1 MSRQSE
7 LAELSRVYDS
17 SALSNRRLTINGAM
31 NVAQRGTST
40 TGVGDGTAGYL
51 TVDRFRF
58 QKAGSPTAR
67 YTMTQN
73 SDSPDGFSNSLK
85 LEVTTADTSV
95 GASEHQYIDQF
106 IEAQDIQHLAWDTS
120 SSGKSVTLSFY
131 VKCSTAQ
138 TFAVDLINEDNSR
151 YFNTT
156 YAVSSANTW
165 EYKTITIPADASNG
179 FNDDNG
185 RGLRIRWSLAAGSNL
200 TDGSVSTAWS
210 GTQHTATNHENTW
223 IGATGRTWQLTGVQL
238 ELGDTATPFEHRSY
252 GDELRR
258 CQRYTSIISAAGH
271 TPSTDSA
278 YARYITF
285 GTSATVSKW
294 INTLPVTMRATPT
307 LITKDFTASNVQ
319 IYNYSDDAVR
329 TFSSVALTE
338 SGKNSIQANFTIASG
353 GGNGKAITW
362 RWNNNPN
369 AYIGFDAEL

>member
-106 IEAQDIQHLAWDTS
+106 IEAQDLQHLAWDTS

-138 TFAVDLINEDNSR
+138 TFAVDFTNDDNSR
-151 YFNTT
+151 YYNTT
-156 YAVSSANTW
+156 YTVSATSTW
-165 EYKTITIPADASNG
+165 EKKTITLPADASNG

-238 ELGDTATPFEHRSY
+238 EVGDTATPFEHRSF
-252 GDELRR
+252 GQELAL
-258 CQRYTSIISAAGH
+258 CQRYFEKTDRESSDTYRISINKGNTSDAYYWPISFRVTKRAKPTTTLTQTFDDNLNLSVH
-271 TPSTDSA
+271 SSSTG
-278 YARYITF
+278 RNHM
-285 GTSATVSKW
+285 G
-294 INTLPVTMRATPT
+294 VT
-307 LITKDFTASNVQ
+307 N
-319 IYNYSDDAVR
+319 
-329 TFSSVALTE
+329 
-338 SGKNSIQANFTIASG
+338 ASG
-353 GGNGKAITW
+353 GSTDTRALAEFTW
-362 RWNNNPN
+362 T
-369 AYIGFDAEL
+369 ADAEL